1 MSLRTRMNGFTG
13 WVNLRLNKYDML
25 LKNVLMDLLGGTNMK
40 MLLQSMTGIDNK
52 KLQSFDGLT
61 HQQKATRMEWIVK
74 ELKENEVLPGDIFV
88 DFRLFAMR
96 HAEHVFDLLWRL
108 VSHDVWFTWERLE
121 YLTHHEDKI
130 LCEVPF
136 EWTPKPPPEKKKK
149 KKVSYNKSFLSG
161 FGGASLISDGLPDS
175 PNPFETPPESLL
187 STAPTTP
194 TPSPNLP
201 PSPTT
206 TLPSSLTPTLPPS
219 PTPTLPPSPTPTL
232 PPYTP
237 SSAGSVRS
245 FGEPESPPP
254 PEIKHIR
261 FPGEDFCRK
270 FKKKSQHR
278 PDPEECILEMVT
290 TMLNSTREGRKLNVE
305 GLDDLVDS
313 RVLCELVNSFVPGTF
328 TTEVLLNDRW
338 TINLALKTFEK
349 MIRISTPIDSS
360 DLLEADPM
368 AVCCAMGVYFMCG
381 FKIRQ
386 AKGVI
391 NRLIELEH
399 QTRAAHHDLDN
410 LPEILEDVELIKKR
424 KMLKET
430 LEDCNQERVLIES
443 KFDVEACRQW
453 WKHIETV
460 QTETREVISKKMTD
474 RFDLM
479 TLPRA
484 VSMNDLCISL
494 AINLTL
500 TQGSGFYLGKTR
512 ETVTTDRRIVLKDA
526 ETGDF
531 IDDFTHGKGPSK
543 INVRKIL
550 GMSLY
555 EPSELNPSNYP
566 QYEIY
571 VESPSKNKLLKAG
584 SIFLYQVFP
593 GNYLQWENLFF
604 KACKVGEYDTVYKLI
619 VFFQEKKPNFIN
631 AREKKT
637 GNMGLHMAARNG
649 HYDIALFLLENGAKL
664 DARNVSGAS
673 PFFGAVEGLHKGISQ
688 MFRISDGSGKNSF
701 AQEGKNSHGNTAQ
714 LLLEWG
720 ANIWMKNKLGK
731 TAFDISKNDE
741 QRTELVGYYDHL
753 QSCIPRLMRGDVAH
767 LRRLV
772 EDHFAGVQKFASLR
786 SRCINGSTLI
796 HTASYF
802 GVVAVLKVLLKERV
816 DVNLRDYKGAT
827 PLHRAKDK
835 PTIRLLLE
843 NGALLNAIDG
853 EGNTPLH
860 VKCYGEGGQPTQM
873 DCIQQFL
880 SENINLVH
888 RNNKELMAIHCCA
901 MQGRIDAIQVLLD
914 LDATKDGA
922 IRASLEN
929 EDPKSPPSLP
939 HLALAND
946 FLECG
951 EWLIDQGFTFK
962 EHEQDILVHRLLT
975 EQIKSKQRLDI
986 MRFLFKHGAD
996 LDQRYAGGNTP
1007 VHYAAGMT
1015 GPTDILE
1022 LLIEYGA
1029 DLDSVNEDNC
1039 TPLFFATQSNNYF
1052 AASVLLNGGGNVR
1065 HKNIQGLTAF
1075 DCIID
1080 FDEWLECGFFTDEVK
1095 ARLKAHSLK
1104 HARDLVRAITQK
1116 VRGSHRKGLFAQV
1129 AQRSNAPNPGGE
1141 NRQHSLSASLPIRG
1155 ALKGGGNASNSNM
1168 KLGQGMILP
1177 PLKPRTFM
1185 KH

>member
-1 MSLRTRMNGFTG
+1 MSLRTRMNGFTA

-74 ELKENEVLPGDIFV
+74 ELKENEVIPGDIFV

-108 VSHDVWFTWERLE
+108 VSHDVWFTWDRLE
-121 YLTHHEDKI
+121 YLTTNDDRI

-149 KKVSYNKSFLSG
+149 KKVSYQKSFLSG
-161 FGGASLISDGLPDS
+161 FGGSSLIADTLPDS
-175 PNPFETPPESLL
+175 PNPFESPPESLVSSPAP
-187 STAPTTP
+187 STPPLP
-194 TPSPNLP
+194 TPP
-201 PSPTT
+201 P
-206 TLPSSLTPTLPPS
+206 
-219 PTPTLPPSPTPTL
+219 

-237 SSAGSVRS
+237 NSAGSLRS
-245 FGEPESPPP
+245 HGESESPPP
-254 PEIKHIR
+254 PEPKHVR
-261 FPGEDFCRK
+261 FPGEDFCKK

-290 TMLNSTREGRKLNVE
+290 AMLNSTREGRKLNVE

-313 RVLCELVNSFVPGTF
+313 RVLCELVNSFIPGTF

-349 MIRISTPIDSS
+349 MIRINTPIDSS

-368 AVCCAMGVYFMCG
+368 AVCCAMCVYFMCG

-386 AKGVI
+386 AKAVI

-399 QTRAAHHDLDN
+399 QTRAAQHDLDN
-410 LPEILEDVELIKKR
+410 LPEVLEDVELIKKR

-443 KFDVEACRQW
+443 KFDVGACRQW
-453 WKHIETV
+453 WKHIETI
-460 QTETREVISKKMTD
+460 QTETREAISKKMTD
-474 RFDLM
+474 RFDQM
-479 TLPRA
+479 TVPRA

-500 TQGSGFYLGKTR
+500 TQGSGFYLCKAR

-543 INVRKIL
+543 INIRRIL
-550 GMSLY
+550 GVSLY
-555 EPSELNPSNYP
+555 EPFDLVPSNYP

-593 GNYLQWENLFF
+593 GNYTQWENLFF

-619 VFFQEKKPNFIN
+619 VFFQEKRPSFIN

-664 DARNVSGAS
+664 DAKNVSGAS

-688 MFRISDGSGKNSF
+688 MFRISDGAGKTSF
-701 AQEGKNSHGNTAQ
+701 AQEGKGAHGNTAQ

-753 QSCIPRLMRGDVAH
+753 QNCIPRLMRGDIAL

-772 EDHFAGVQKFASLR
+772 EDHFAGVRKFASLR
-786 SRCINGSTLI
+786 SRSINGSTLI
-796 HTASYF
+796 HTAAYF
-802 GVVAVLKVLLKERV
+802 GVVPVLKVLLKERV

-843 NGALLNAIDG
+843 NGAKLNAIDG

-873 DCIQQFL
+873 ECIQQL
-880 SENINLVH
+880 VSGNLK
-888 RNNKELMAIHCCA
+888 RTSSFIEI
-901 MQGRIDAIQVLLD
+901 QGTDGHPLVII
-914 LDATKDGA
+914 KDYPY
-922 IRASLEN
+922 R
-929 EDPKSPPSLP
+929 
-939 HLALAND
+939 
-946 FLECG
+946 
-951 EWLIDQGFTFK
+951 W
-962 EHEQDILVHRLLT
+962 LLT

-1007 VHYAAGMT
+1007 LHYAAGMMLHTKRKEPVHYAAGMT

-1029 DLDSVNEDNC
+1029 DLDSVNDDNC
-1039 TPLFFATQSNNYF
+1039 TPLFFATQSNSYF
-1052 AASVLLNGGGNVR
+1052 AASVLLNGGANVR

-1116 VRGSHRKGLFAQV
+1116 VRGSHRKGLFAQ
-1129 AQRSNAPNPGGE
+1129 AALRSNAQNQGVD
-1141 NRQHSLSASLPIRG
+1141 RQHPLSASLPIRG
-1155 ALKGGGNASNSNM
+1155 ALKGNLNNSNM
-1168 KLGQGMILP
+1168 KLGQGTILP

-1185 KH
+1185 KN

>member
-1 MSLRTRMNGFTG
+1 MSLRTRMNGFTA

-74 ELKENEVLPGDIFV
+74 ELKENEVIPGDIFV

-108 VSHDVWFTWERLE
+108 VSHDIWFTWDRLE
-121 YLTHHEDKI
+121 YLTTNDDRI

-149 KKVSYNKSFLSG
+149 KKVSYQKSFLSG
-161 FGGASLISDGLPDS
+161 FGGASLIADSLPDS
-175 PNPFETPPESLL
+175 PNPFETPPESLASSPAP
-187 STAPTTP
+187 STPPLP
-194 TPSPNLP
+194 TPP
-201 PSPTT
+201 P
-206 TLPSSLTPTLPPS
+206 
-219 PTPTLPPSPTPTL
+219 

-237 SSAGSVRS
+237 NSAGSLRS
-245 FGEPESPPP
+245 QGEPESPPP
-254 PEIKHIR
+254 PEPKHIR
-261 FPGEDFCRK
+261 FPGEDFCKK
-270 FKKKSQHR
+270 FKKKSHHR

-313 RVLCELVNSFVPGTF
+313 RVLCELVNSFIPGTF

-338 TINLALKTFEK
+338 SINLALKTFEK
-349 MIRISTPIDSS
+349 MIRINTPIDSS

-368 AVCCAMGVYFMCG
+368 AVCCAMCVYFMCG

-386 AKGVI
+386 AKAVI

-399 QTRAAHHDLDN
+399 QTRAAQHDLDN
-410 LPEILEDVELIKKR
+410 LPEVLEDVELIKKR

-443 KFDVEACRQW
+443 KFDVGACRQW
-453 WKHIETV
+453 WKHIETI
-460 QTETREVISKKMTD
+460 QTETREAISKKMTD
-474 RFDLM
+474 RFDQM
-479 TLPRA
+479 TVPRA

-500 TQGSGFYLGKTR
+500 TQGSGFYLCKAR

-531 IDDFTHGKGPSK
+531 IDDFTHGKGPSR
-543 INVRKIL
+543 INIRKIL
-550 GMSLY
+550 GVSLY
-555 EPSELNPSNYP
+555 EPFDLVPSNYP

-593 GNYLQWENLFF
+593 GNYTQWENLFF

-619 VFFQEKKPNFIN
+619 VFFQEKRPSFIN

-664 DARNVSGAS
+664 DAKNVSGAS

-688 MFRISDGSGKNSF
+688 MFRISDGAGKTSF
-701 AQEGKNSHGNTAQ
+701 AQEGKGAHGNTAQ

-753 QSCIPRLMRGDVAH
+753 QNCIPRLMRGDIAL

-772 EDHFAGVQKFASLR
+772 EDHFAGVRKFASLR

-796 HTASYF
+796 HTAAYF
-802 GVVAVLKVLLKERV
+802 GVVPVLKVLLKERV

-843 NGALLNAIDG
+843 NGAKLNAIDG

-873 DCIQQFL
+873 DCIQQLL

-888 RNNKELMAIHCCA
+888 RNHKELMAIHCCA
-901 MQGRIDAIQVLLD
+901 MQGRKDAIQVLLD
-914 LDATKDGA
+914 LDATKEGA
-922 IRASLEN
+922 IRASLEK

-939 HLALAND
+939 HLSLAND

-1007 VHYAAGMT
+1007 LHYAAGMMLHTKRKEPVHYAAGMT

-1029 DLDSVNEDNC
+1029 DLDSVNDDNC

-1052 AASVLLNGGGNVR
+1052 AASVLLNGGANVR

-1116 VRGSHRKGLFAQV
+1116 VRGSHRKGLFAQ
-1129 AQRSNAPNPGGE
+1129 AALRSNAQNHGVD
-1141 NRQHSLSASLPIRG
+1141 RQHPLSASLPIRG
-1155 ALKGGGNASNSNM
+1155 ALKGNLNNSNM
-1168 KLGQGMILP
+1168 KLGQGTILP

-1185 KH
+1185 KN